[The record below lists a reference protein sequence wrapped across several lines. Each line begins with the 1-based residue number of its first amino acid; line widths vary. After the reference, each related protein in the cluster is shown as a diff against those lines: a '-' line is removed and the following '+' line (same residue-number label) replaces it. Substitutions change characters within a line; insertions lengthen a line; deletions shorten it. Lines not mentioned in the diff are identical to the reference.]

1 MKKEIGGAKGVDVF
15 QCQLNRS
22 CFNNFRSILRP
33 LSQVGP
39 YTFKCTC
46 VFGK

>member
-15 QCQLNRS
+15 QCHR
-22 CFNNFRSILRP
+22 FNNFRSILWP

-39 YTFKCTC
+39 YTFKCTRI
-46 VFGK
+46 FGK